1 MKQERKT
8 PIILTEEQ
16 ERFFIETWENNLSTS
31 ALVIIREN
39 LGLGYD
45 AIYSYAKKLRET
57 GKIRNKK
64 QQRFSDNEITLFKQD
79 YENGLSIKAI
89 AEKHNKGTKA
99 VLKYLKSIYGGKLPQ
114 IKFTL
119 DGESWKD
126 I

>member
-45 AIYSYAKKLRET
+45 AIYSYAK
-57 GKIRNKK
+57 
-64 QQRFSDNEITLFKQD
+64 
-79 YENGLSIKAI
+79 
-89 AEKHNKGTKA
+89 
-99 VLKYLKSIYGGKLPQ
+99 
-114 IKFTL
+114 
-119 DGESWKD
+119 
-126 I
+126 

>member
-31 ALVIIREN
+31 ALIIIREN

-64 QQRFSDNEITLFKQD
+64 
-79 YENGLSIKAI
+79 
-89 AEKHNKGTKA
+89 AERN
-99 VLKYLKSIYGGKLPQ
+99 
-114 IKFTL
+114 
-119 DGESWKD
+119 
-126 I
+126 